1 MTMSSEDE
9 NFALKLLLLPVG
21 AAAKKYIESEEP
33 TVVWVMDKLPVW
45 VADQPELVAQ
55 ADAN

>member
-1 MTMSSEDE
+1 MSSEDE

-33 TVVWVMDKLPVW
+33 TVIA
-45 VADQPELVAQ
+45 ADGGMGHGQ
-55 ADAN
+55 APRMGC